1 MLHIWASVF
10 LHGVFRRK
18 SFHPCSNRSN
28 PPKAL
33 CRHNKRSKQ
42 HANLCSDLLLEQR
55 LPWILGRHDHHTTRK
70 WTMSLNISK
79 ISIMEMLLSADVVW
93 SLQVFM
99 LNLGFISL
107 FSRRENGVKKQFEL
121 NFFLEKRSSEWS
133 KSRSPLV
140 NFSSAQLLTLWMP
153 TQTQALELV
162 ATLDFAPPIFSSQ
175 LNNF

>member
-1 MLHIWASVF
+1 
-10 LHGVFRRK
+10 
-18 SFHPCSNRSN
+18 
-28 PPKAL
+28 
-33 CRHNKRSKQ
+33 
-42 HANLCSDLLLEQR
+42 
-55 LPWILGRHDHHTTRK
+55 
-70 WTMSLNISK
+70 
-79 ISIMEMLLSADVVW
+79 MEMLLSADVVW

-162 ATLDFAPPIFSSQ
+162 ATLDFAPPNFFFSIK
-175 LNNF
+175 